1 MTLFLRNLSCAAL
14 LGAAALVGCSTP
26 SATASTTSALTGSID
41 QSTFP
46 AAVASITVARDDG
59 TTALTP
65 VLDDGSFTAVLESGG
80 TYRLLLSADGTG
92 TPVVLDAR
100 DGRLRTEI
108 HVTSAGGS
116 IDIGTIKYWDPSGAT
131 PAGTTEGTS
140 AQALTETTVTP
151 TDTTCII
158 AGTRQACATEEAAV
172 DCTAANDMSNGC
184 PDMDDEASTPT
195 TPTTTTDTTD
205 TTDTDADASLPMG
218 LPSLNAPAD
227 LVCAV
232 AAHGGRGHGHGHGH

>member
-1 MTLFLRNLSCAAL
+1 MTLFLRNLSCAAV
-14 LGAAALVGCSTP
+14 LGAAALVGCST
-26 SATASTTSALTGSID
+26 STTAATTSALTGSIE

-65 VLDDGSFTAVLESGG
+65 VLDDGSFTALLESGG
-80 TYRLLLSADGTG
+80 AYRLLLSADGAG

-116 IDIGTIKYWDPSGAT
+116 IDIGTIKYWDP
-131 PAGTTEGTS
+131 AGTTEGSS
-140 AQALTETTVTP
+140 AQALETTVTP

-158 AGTRQACATEEAAV
+158 AGTRQACATDEAAV
-172 DCTAANDMSNGC
+172 DCTAANDMSDGC
-184 PDMDDEASTPT
+184 PNMDDDEASAPATT
-195 TPTTTTDTTD
+195 TPVTTVDS
-205 TTDTDADASLPMG
+205 TDTDADASLPMG

-232 AAHGGRGHGHGHGH
+232 AAHRPGRGHRRGH